1 MWGGVVGDVGY
12 DGVDLN
18 YESTGLQYLNL
29 QRFLLSLN
37 EKGIILSMCSK
48 NTEKIA
54 LEVFRKRKE
63 MILKLENFTNYRIN
77 WNPKSQNINEIINEL
92 NLTPSGTCFID
103 DSKFERQEVRF
114 RNKEIYV
121 PEMPEDKTQWVEF
134 LLLSNKFIIPS
145 VKEEDKE
152 RTNFYKQE
160 SKRITLKKGTNNIDQ
175 FLKSLKLTMK
185 VKKLTKDNSDRAFDL
200 INKTNQFNLTTK
212 RYEKSNFNKML
223 KNNLAYSYSL
233 TDNF

>member
-1 MWGGVVGDVGY
+1 
-12 DGVDLN
+12 
-18 YESTGLQYLNL
+18 
-29 QRFLLSLN
+29 
-37 EKGIILSMCSK
+37 
-48 NTEKIA
+48 
-54 LEVFRKRKE
+54 

-233 TDNF
+233 TDNFSNYGEIGVLVGLIKKKTCIIDNWVLSCRAMSRTVEFAMFENFVKNLKKK